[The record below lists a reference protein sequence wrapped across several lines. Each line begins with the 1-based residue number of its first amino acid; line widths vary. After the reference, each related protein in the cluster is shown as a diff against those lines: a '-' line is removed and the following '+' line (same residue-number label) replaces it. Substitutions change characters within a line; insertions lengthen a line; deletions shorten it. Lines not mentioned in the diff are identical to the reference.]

1 MTKNLPNLK
10 GAIGALVQFF
20 GGDNGLLTKGMQQ
33 LGNVIDAALF
43 QVEDPSKHNVV
54 FKVKDITGVRGTI
67 TDKTSLK
74 PMGIEY
80 NFNKM
85 FEVGDF
91 IVGPRAKFGARAM
104 GYVSKVE
111 NAAAMEDDPK
121 TALDESEV
129 YQTAEITI
137 TGASE
142 LDHIA
147 FTNIGA
153 GSSLQKVHYYEKR
166 NTYIDQNSS
175 EVIKGP
181 PYNDY
186 KYFEDLTM
194 DEAKAAN
201 TKVVREKD
209 KVLLTVSSTEDIT
222 ETHNIGGIDYVV
234 KTSVIGTIFEPKKK
248 DAPPPNFK
256 AAKLTDLIGD
266 FKTFFAAIDTFSAS
280 IRGMAGDTSSALDGV
295 IKFLDGKIAELD
307 HINEALQKILA
318 LFSVGLPQAGVY
330 VLTIPDGTTGG
341 NDAVKSALS
350 SATGKPPDSLDF
362 CVGMMMMGG
371 SASIK
376 PLMTL
381 LAAGK

>member
-1 MTKNLPNLK
+1 V
-10 GAIGALVQFF
+10 G
-20 GGDNGLLTKGMQQ
+20 
-33 LGNVIDAALF
+33 ID
-43 QVEDPSKHNVV
+43 
-54 FKVKDITGVRGTI
+54 
-67 TDKTSLK
+67 
-74 PMGIEY
+74 Y

-91 IVGPRAKFGARAM
+91 VVGPRAKFGARAM
-104 GYVSKVE
+104 GYVSKIE
-111 NAAAMEDDPK
+111 NVAAMEDDPE

-153 GSSLQKVHYYEKR
+153 GSSLQKVHYFENK
-166 NTYIDQNSS
+166 NTYIDQNSG
-175 EVIKGP
+175 EFVEGP

-186 KYFEDLTM
+186 KYYEDLSM
-194 DEAKAAN
+194 VPLAPPAAKSEADEGD
-201 TKVVREKD
+201 TKVEREVGKA
-209 KVLLTVSSTEDIT
+209 LLTVKSKSTVL
-222 ETHNIGGIDYVV
+222 ETHNVGGIDYKV

-266 FKTFFAAIDTFSAS
+266 FKTFFAAINTFSDTL
-280 IRGMAGDTSSALDGV
+280 RGMAGDSAGALDGV
-295 IKFLDGKIAELD
+295 IDFLDGKIAELD
-307 HINEALQKILA
+307 KINEALQKVLA

-330 VLTIPDGTTGG
+330 VLQIPDGTTGG
-341 NDAVKSALS
+341 NDAVKEALS
-350 SATGKPPDSLDF
+350 SATNKPPDSLDF
-362 CVGMMMMGG
+362 SVGMMMMGG

-381 LAAGK
+381 LAAGSK